1 MSEQE
6 LDWSRVGHAL
16 RRAWLLLLL
25 GAVVA
30 GTAAFVLVS
39 QQPTVHR
46 ATGKV
51 IVAPETDDVSYATV
65 DSLRLLSQPGM
76 LGTLAELFQDRTA
89 LAEAAESADV
99 GADTLEEYTVSA
111 EIVQES
117 MVLAVHVDGPDGA
130 AAERLGTSVMER
142 GAARF
147 QTLYPVYRV
156 DALQPPIEVGTVGVS
171 AFQLAGA
178 AAVGALGLLA
188 LLVVVVDRARP
199 RPRRHP
205 TPAPSAVRPRTEARE
220 APTLVRPR

>member
-25 GAVVA
+25 GTVLATAVAYV
-30 GTAAFVLVS
+30 VVS
-39 QQPTVHR
+39 GQPTVHR

-51 IVAPETDDVSYATV
+51 IVAPETDEVSYATV

-76 LGTLAELFQDRTA
+76 LGTLAELFQDHAA
-89 LAEAAESADV
+89 LEQASEGADV
-99 GADTLEEYTVSA
+99 GTDAVADYTVSA

-130 AAERLGTSVMER
+130 AAERLGESVMAR
-142 GAARF
+142 GAERF
-147 QTLYPVYRV
+147 QALYPVYRV
-156 DALQPPIEVGTVGVS
+156 DALQPPTEVGAVGVS
-171 AFQLAGA
+171 ALQLAGA
-178 AAVGALGLLA
+178 AGVGTLGLLG
-188 LLVVVVDRARP
+188 LLVVVVDRV
-199 RPRRHP
+199 RPRRRRPP
-205 TPAPSAVRPRTEARE
+205 TPAPTAVRPRTEARE